1 MDLVYSRF
9 IASSVTLALA
19 SLLGVAQAA
28 TNTPPQIWG
37 TPKTEVTVDSW
48 YYSRPNA
55 SDADGDKLRF
65 SIQNKPGWAYF
76 NQATGTLQAKPTTPG
91 TWSNIIVSV
100 SDGKTKVSLPP
111 FSIKVSPKNTAPVI
125 SGTPVASVTVAQA
138 YSFQPTASD
147 ANRDALGFSIRNKP
161 TWATFSTST
170 GRLSGTP
177 GAADVGSY
185 ANIVISVSDGKSTVS
200 LPAFGIAVN
209 QVSFGSATLSWTPPT
224 SNTDGS
230 TLTNLAGYRIIYGT
244 SSSALT
250 QSVQVANPSIST
262 YVVEGLE
269 PATYYFAVR
278 AYTTNG
284 AESANSNLATRTI
297 N

>member
-1 MDLVYSRF
+1 MDPLRFRF
-9 IASSVTLALA
+9 IAWSVTLAFA
-19 SLLGVAQAA
+19 SLLDMAQAA
-28 TNTPPQIWG
+28 TNSAPQIWG

-48 YYSRPNA
+48 YYSRPGA
-55 SDADGDKLRF
+55 SDANGDKLHF
-65 SIQNKPGWAYF
+65 SIQNKPAWAHF
-76 NQATGTLQAKPTTPG
+76 NQATGSLQAKPSTPG
-91 TWSNIIVSV
+91 TWSNIVISV
-100 SDGKTKVSLPP
+100 SDGKSKVSLPP

-125 SGTPVASVTVAQA
+125 SGRPAASVTVAQA

-161 TWATFSTST
+161 TWATFSAST

-185 ANIVISVSDGKSTVS
+185 ANIVISVSDGKNTVS

-209 QVSFGSATLSWTPPT
+209 QVSFGSATLSWAPPT

-244 SSSALT
+244 SASALT
-250 QSVQVANPSIST
+250 RSVQIANPSVST

-278 AYTTNG
+278 AYTTSG
-284 AESANSNLATRTI
+284 AESVNSNVASRTI
-297 N
+297 H